1 MKAFNEDPMANSVS
15 VCYWNK
21 DDVCVFVAEGL
32 DNPKH
37 VAAFVEYCRLLEL
50 KYPEYANHSIGH
62 LYKVISDF
70 YKHMGIVANA
80 LRKNGFGEEVQEFIT
95 DVTSSQSYHEAL
107 AVMMRWVD
115 VR

>member
-1 MKAFNEDPMANSVS
+1 MAMVIKHPEIVVQLVGQDGNVFN
-15 VCYWNK
+15 
-21 DDVCVFVAEGL
+21 L
-32 DNPKH
+32 
-37 VAAFVEYCRLLEL
+37 
-50 KYPEYANHSIGH
+50 
-62 LYKVISDF
+62 
-70 YKHMGIVANA
+70 MGIVANA